1 MPDRAVT
8 HPAPPESRRQ
18 TPNSLCPVATCG
30 LMSLMGSHGA
40 VSGPEAE
47 RLHLLQEECAEVI
60 QAVSKVLRHGWDQR
74 HPSRPS
80 LSNRQDLEA
89 EVGHLRFALGLLE
102 QNLDVNSTA
111 VHQSATRKGSTIAPF
126 LHFPQGDLTLVRV

>member
-1 MPDRAVT
+1 
-8 HPAPPESRRQ
+8 
-18 TPNSLCPVATCG
+18 
-30 LMSLMGSHGA
+30 MGSNGA
-40 VSGPEAE
+40 LAGAEAE

-60 QAVSKVLRHGWDQR
+60 QAASKVLRHGWDQR
-74 HPSRPS
+74 HPTRPGAT
-80 LSNRQDLEA
+80 NRQDLET

-102 QNLDVNSTA
+102 SNLDVNTTA